1 MLVILLKTSKNL
13 CYMFFGIKESCFD
26 WWFGSRVIVSFW
38 FFWCLLYD
46 SFEMPLS
53 MVLTSRSAVLQFKY
67 LLAQG
72 ARYIKNS
79 LWFVAAVLLCWV
91 CCHFKALLRHLKCS
105 EGPFFKHSYSVSWFV
120 LWFRVLWNV
129 SWPNSLL
136 VVEIQVPYSGIRSFI
151 PQNFTD
157 PFLFSKILVI
167 LLVFSFPLTLLLYS
181 QCFRCQMPIANP
193 DCRLCFWPTGY
204 RSQISMTPLLGFH

>member
-1 MLVILLKTSKNL
+1 
-13 CYMFFGIKESCFD
+13 
-26 WWFGSRVIVSFW
+26 
-38 FFWCLLYD
+38 
-46 SFEMPLS
+46 
-53 MVLTSRSAVLQFKY
+53 MVLLVPPLWLLWDALVHGTDLQIVLQFKY

-72 ARYIKNS
+72 ARHIKSS

-105 EGPFFKHSYSVSWFV
+105 EGPFFKHSHSVSWFV
-120 LWFRVLWNV
+120 LWFRVFWNV

-136 VVEIQVPYSGIRSFI
+136 VVEIQVPYSDVRSFI

-167 LLVFSFPLTLLLYS
+167 LLVFSFPVTTTVLTML
-181 QCFRCQMPIANP
+181 QMPNANSKS
-193 DCRLCFWPTGY
+193 RLSPV
-204 RSQISMTPLLGFH
+204 LLTNWL